1 MRTRI
6 HACTCGSAFHGG
18 VEVVRI
24 KLVFSKVK
32 HDVDI
37 AIRNEGAREIA
48 ADLVR
53 KSRRS
58 GEWEEAL
65 LVMEASI
72 EGP

>member
-1 MRTRI
+1 
-6 HACTCGSAFHGG
+6 

-37 AIRNEGAREIA
+37 AIRNEGARKIA